1 MQFDDVWVAG
11 TGGVLGELA
20 PIERALSAG
29 DYDRRAAE
37 SSSMVSYSVANA
49 APPEMAVQAGRAA
62 VAEAGAVDVEADAG
76 TLLIHSHTHFQGID
90 VWPAECW
97 IAGEL
102 LGERLSGIPLSVGA
116 ASNGSL
122 ASLGVA
128 ASMLSANPSMPTAL
142 ITAADRFG
150 PPVDRWKLSPGM
162 VFGDG
167 AAAAV
172 LARGAGR
179 LRLDSVV
186 SETDTSLE
194 GLSRGDEPFRI
205 VPTLEVDTARRT
217 REFLARGRLTLRDIR
232 DRSADG
238 VRTAVRRALDEAGCA
253 LGEMDWVIP
262 PFVGRTL
269 LRDSFLRPLGLEA
282 PRTLAT
288 LGLTIGHLGPA
299 DHLFALNHLV
309 AQDLLAPGERLLLIG
324 TGMGFTF
331 SAAVLTVGTAGWD
344 TRRPTCTS

>member
-1 MQFDDVWVAG
+1 
-11 TGGVLGELA
+11 
-20 PIERALSAG
+20 
-29 DYDRRAAE
+29 
-37 SSSMVSYSVANA
+37 
-49 APPEMAVQAGRAA
+49 
-62 VAEAGAVDVEADAG
+62 
-76 TLLIHSHTHFQGID
+76 

-122 ASLGVA
+122 AGIGVA
-128 ASMLSANPSMPTAL
+128 ASMLSANASMSTAL

-150 PPVDRWKLSPGM
+150 PPIDRWKLSPGM

-172 LARGAGR
+172 LALGVGR

-186 SETDTSLE
+186 FETDTSLE
-194 GLSRGDEPFRI
+194 GLSRGDEPFRA
-205 VPTLEVDTARRT
+205 VPGLEVDTARRT
-217 REFLARGRLTLRDIR
+217 REFLARGELTLRDIR

-238 VRTAVRRALDEAGCA
+238 VRTVVHGALNEANCV
-253 LGEMDWVIP
+253 LDEMDWVIP

-269 LRDSFLRPLGLEA
+269 LRESFLRPLGLEA
-282 PRTLAT
+282 PQTLAA

-309 AQDLLAPGERLLLIG
+309 GRELLRPGQRVLLIG

-331 SAAVLTVGTAGWD
+331 SAAVLTVGAAG
-344 TRRPTCTS
+344 